1 MAITYEP
8 EFAPSEQASL
18 SVDALVN
25 DADPYGDARVD
36 FEDGS
41 KSHPV
46 VSSHVLEHPRRAT
59 PTIPPG
65 FSAPSTPKFPSDVPL
80 RPHSRAGAA
89 AITPAVPVI
98 PATPVRPATP
108 LRAVTP
114 VILSV
119 RQEKSASRNPF
130 GTPDAPRV
138 NAHPQVT
145 AAKVKEKVSA
155 TSKALEKTLDNRR
168 DVKSTTD
175 STTTKGSTVSGSPSK
190 QVGKGK
196 RTASDTSSSI
206 APSPARQA
214 NVSPLKESKSNT
226 RAVSTPSKRQPPGK
240 LDISAA
246 TKLSESDLTDSATT
260 SAASKPDTQA
270 RNPRAVSLASTGSH
284 PPSPAVQSAGS
295 PVKRSGPRTLR
306 VVPMP
311 KSENAPPL
319 SASSAASTIPQL
331 PTVGKLRSRQAS
343 LTSLNQPGTPASDLI
358 SDTTSITSASL
369 SRANSPPPGGKVG
382 TAPIRQKSKAQ
393 AKKDRQERAK
403 QIAAERFTAM
413 EDSVKSSD
421 PEPVQAPIIGR
432 KKKAKKPV
440 TSSNATSA
448 TPAMSQP
455 ASPKPTKHTKADDSH
470 DLAEAPSSATAP
482 SAEAR
487 KSPATSPPD
496 VQSPVEEASHSM
508 KGRGEPTAAS
518 ILADLQRT
526 GDLLASTLEFFKPL
540 SASLAHTRNASPI
553 TSPIDPNAHPS
564 PPDLKIHFSEADLDA
579 LAKKMPVRLGGE
591 DGKPSSRTLI
601 TPQGKFLW
609 GLSKELEE
617 RVLELEQ
624 RVEEVKG
631 IARWHDTRKA
641 SRRQNGDGPDRNAY
655 GDIHNGVL
663 PAIATALK
671 EAGAKLGK
679 QSQSGASPAANAKLP
694 PKPAMSFDEALG
706 YLNQWVL
713 PHDSPADRLRSEQD
727 SVGGPAPM
735 PPSLAAAA
743 KIVAA
748 GSGDVNTIPIPD
760 LENLGVF
767 AAEVLGG
774 YVVQGLESLVG
785 AGAMGVPS
793 YGASA
798 YGKVGSAGHAG
809 AAGLSQGAVLSV
821 EEAEQAMLQSRKEA
835 EQLEKKLNAL
845 VKRNKRMLAGTTGGK

>member
-25 DADPYGDARVD
+25 DADSYADAV
-36 FEDGS
+36 G
-41 KSHPV
+41 
-46 VSSHVLEHPRRAT
+46 SHVLEQPRRAT

-80 RPHSRAGAA
+80 RPHSRAGVA

-119 RQEKSASRNPF
+119 RQEKSAGRNPV
-130 GTPDAPRV
+130 GTPEVPRA
-138 NAHPQVT
+138 NAHSQVT
-145 AAKVKEKVSA
+145 PVRAKEAASA
-155 TSKALEKTLDNRR
+155 TSKVLEKTPDSRKNI
-168 DVKSTTD
+168 KSIGD
-175 STTTKGSTVSGSPSK
+175 SFTTKENTVSESPSK
-190 QVGKGK
+190 KVGKGK
-196 RTASDTSSSI
+196 RAISDASSSI

-214 NVSPLKESKSNT
+214 NVSPQKESKSNT
-226 RAVSTPSKRQPPGK
+226 RVVSTPSKRQPPGK

-246 TKLSESDLTDSATT
+246 TKLSESDLADSATT

-284 PPSPAVQSAGS
+284 PASPAVQSVGS

-306 VVPMP
+306 VVPTP

-343 LTSLNQPGTPASDLI
+343 VASLNQPGTPASDLI
-358 SDTTSITSASL
+358 SDNASITSASL
-369 SRANSPPPGGKVG
+369 SRANSPPPGSKVG
-382 TAPIRQKSKAQ
+382 TAPIRKKSKAQ

-403 QIAAERFTAM
+403 QIAEERFTAM
-413 EDSVKSSD
+413 EESVKSSD

-440 TSSNATSA
+440 TSSNTTSA
-448 TPAMSQP
+448 APAMSQP
-455 ASPKPTKHTKADDSH
+455 ASPKPTKHTKAEDSH
-470 DLAEAPSSATAP
+470 DLAEASSSGAVS

-487 KSPATSPPD
+487 RSPTTNPVD
-496 VQSPVEEASHSM
+496 IQSPVEEAPHSA

-518 ILADLQRT
+518 ILTDLQRT

-540 SASLAHTRNASPI
+540 SASLAHTRNASPL
-553 TSPIDPNAHPS
+553 TSPINPSAHPS

-579 LAKKMPVRLGGE
+579 LAKKLPVHLGGE
-591 DGKPSSRTLI
+591 DGKPNSRTLI

-631 IARWHDTRKA
+631 IARWHDTRKT
-641 SRRQNGDGPDRNAY
+641 SRRQNGDGPERNAY
-655 GDIHNGVL
+655 SDIHNGVL

-679 QSQSGASPAANAKLP
+679 QSQTAASPTSNTKLP

-713 PHDSPADRLRSEQD
+713 PNDSPTNQPRSEQA
-727 SVGGPAPM
+727 SVGGPAPI

-748 GSGDVNTIPIPD
+748 GGGDVNTIPIPD

-785 AGAMGVPS
+785 AGLMGVPS

-798 YGKVGSAGHAG
+798 YGKVGSAGHVGGAG
-809 AAGLSQGAVLSV
+809 VSSGAVLSV

-845 VKRNKRMLAGTTGGK
+845 VKRNKRMLAANTGGK